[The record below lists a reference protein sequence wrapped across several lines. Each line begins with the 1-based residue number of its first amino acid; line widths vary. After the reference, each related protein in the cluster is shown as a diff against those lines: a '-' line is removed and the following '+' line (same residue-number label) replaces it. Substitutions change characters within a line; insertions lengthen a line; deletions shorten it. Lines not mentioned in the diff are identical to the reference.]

1 MRQKKRN
8 TGKITICIIGT
19 VALITVLC
27 PLMVYAE
34 EIKQATIYTEEYFE
48 YYIEEESITICG
60 YFGSERE
67 VTIPSAIAGYPVSKL
82 AVGAFSESDSVE
94 MVNLPDTIMSIEEGA
109 LSGKQKVT
117 YNSNIDETDR
127 GDTNTPT
134 EAEGETKDTSTDVTT
149 DASESVQPE
158 EEEVEQSFAIEEQ
171 EIIDYVNAGS
181 QANDLQDRDASYSA
195 AANQGAADSEAENSE
210 STNSKNTNNEKTNGV
225 STNSEKTNN
234 EKTNSENANNDI
246 ADNETT
252 GKEEQTSAL
261 SDHSAE
267 DGLLQ
272 GVVIG
277 LIILIL
283 VIGGIFIAVRI
294 SRNNRENTRRLSDDV
309 FCEKDEYEW
318 DKE

>member
-67 VTIPSAIAGYPVSKL
+67 VTIPPAIAGYPVSKL
-82 AVGAFSESDSVE
+82 AAGAFSESDSVE

-134 EAEGETKDTSTDVTT
+134 NAESETKDTSTDVTT

-158 EEEVEQSFAIEEQ
+158 EEEVKQSFAIEEQ
-171 EIIDYVNAGS
+171 EITDHVNAGS
-181 QANDLQDRDASYSA
+181 QGNGLQDRDTSYSA
-195 AANQGAADSEAENSE
+195 AADQGAADSEAENSE
-210 STNSKNTNNEKTNGV
+210 STNSKNTNNEN
-225 STNSEKTNN
+225 TNN
-234 EKTNSENANNDI
+234 ENTNNENTDNNI
-246 ADNETT
+246 TDNGTA
-252 GKEEQTSAL
+252 GKEEQTSGL
-261 SDHSAE
+261 TDRSEE

-277 LIILIL
+277 LIILIS
-283 VIGGIFIAVRI
+283 VIGGIMIAIRI
-294 SRNNRENTRRLSDDV
+294 YQNKRENTGRSSDDV
-309 FCEKDEYEW
+309 F
-318 DKE
+318 